1 MNFAAKILSLILCA
15 SLFLCAVAHAQCAVM
30 TVTVKGQV
38 EHAPRD
44 ARVRVQLVYPKDQPG
59 ESGDTTVE
67 DGSFSV
73 PLDFLTESRR
83 PLLSNLRTKCDRKP
97 KMVTVTLTAGDHE
110 YDSVS
115 LDFAKDFKMA
125 DRASFVLQSDLAL
138 TGLR

>member
-1 MNFAAKILSLILCA
+1 
-15 SLFLCAVAHAQCAVM
+15 
-30 TVTVKGQV
+30 VK
-38 EHAPRD
+38 
-44 ARVRVQLVYPKDQPG
+44 VQLVYPKDQPG

-67 DGSFSV
+67 NGAFSV

-110 YDSVS
+110 YDAVS

-125 DRASFVLQSDLAL
+125 DRASFVLQSDLVL